1 MTDKTPTEVIES
13 AYEAILGRGH
23 IDDFL
28 EHFAEDAVMIE
39 ADSLPYAG
47 TYKGKAAIRAGLES
61 VFPYYTSFSYTPE
74 VLTANGPWVIA
85 YGTFAITSAKTGK
98 SIAFKLAEVS
108 KVENGKITLIHPV
121 YSDTKALLETMDL

>member
-1 MTDKTPTEVIES
+1 MSDRTPTEVIES

-28 EHFAEDAVMIE
+28 DHFAEDGVLVE
-39 ADSLPYAG
+39 ADTLPYAG
-47 TYKGKAAIRAGLES
+47 TYRGKAAIKAALES
-61 VFPYYTSFSYTPE
+61 VFPYYSSFSYAPE

-85 YGTFAITSAKTGK
+85 YGTFSITSAETGK

-108 KVENGKITLIHPV
+108 KVENGKITLIHPI
-121 YSDTKALLETMDL
+121 YSDTKALLETMGL